1 MATERIWI
9 EFIEIAAMAAGL
21 WLVIDGVRTQIR
33 RRRRRALLGPTE
45 LRWLA
50 LSFRRVIIGLALM
63 GVGAGAYYD
72 LSWLVVLSLIIGGEE
87 VLESSVIAAAL
98 RDEEKRRAAEAARA

>member
-1 MATERIWI
+1 MTTAPVLVESV
-9 EFIEIAAMAAGL
+9 EITAIAAGL
-21 WLVIDGVRTQIR
+21 WLVIDGVVTQVR
-33 RRRRRALLGPTE
+33 RRRQRALLGPTE

-50 LSFRRVIIGLALM
+50 VSFRRVIIGLALM
-63 GVGAGAYYD
+63 GVGAGALCG

-98 RDEEKRRAAEAARA
+98 RDEEKRRAAEAASS